1 MDLIA
6 SSDALAQACARLA
19 QSPFVTVD
27 TEFMRETTYYA
38 KLCLIQMATEAEAV
52 LIDPLAPGLDLKPFF
67 DLMADERVVKVFHS
81 ARQDVE
87 IIWQMGGLIPRPL
100 FDTQVAAMVCGY
112 GDSVSYEQLANDLA
126 KARIDKSSRF
136 TDWSRR
142 PLTEAQSS
150 YALSDVTHLIA
161 IYQTLHERLT
171 ENGRLGWLDEEMA
184 VLTSPET
191 YRADPDNAWRR
202 LAGRLRKAR
211 EVAVLIEVAAWRE
224 REAQGRDV
232 PRSRVLKDDA
242 LIDVAISAPRSAEA
256 LGRLRSVP
264 NGFERSRA
272 AGDIL
277 AAIERGLAR
286 DPKDVPMPER
296 SRQRS
301 AVGAVVELLKV
312 LLKAVAEQEGVAPK
326 IIATIDDLEAIA
338 DDDEA
343 DVPVLHGWRR
353 ELFGGPALDL
363 KHGRL
368 AIAMENGRVVLEKR
382 G

>member
-1 MDLIA
+1 
-6 SSDALAQACARLA
+6 
-19 QSPFVTVD
+19 
-27 TEFMRETTYYA
+27 
-38 KLCLIQMATEAEAV
+38 
-52 LIDPLAPGLDLKPFF
+52 
-67 DLMADERVVKVFHS
+67 
-81 ARQDVE
+81 
-87 IIWQMGGLIPRPL
+87 
-100 FDTQVAAMVCGY
+100 MVCGY